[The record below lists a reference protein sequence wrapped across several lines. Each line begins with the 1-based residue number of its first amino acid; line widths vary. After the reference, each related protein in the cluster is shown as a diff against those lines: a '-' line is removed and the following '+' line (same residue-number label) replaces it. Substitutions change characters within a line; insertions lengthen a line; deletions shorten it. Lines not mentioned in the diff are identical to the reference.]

1 MILIA
6 YPHCHRP
13 RKGRV
18 AASRSLSFP
27 QRHDLIYRPSIPFP
41 CLRWGGNC
49 KWPEKSAFLGV
60 CPRRVHTARPVDC
73 IRWQKPHPASPLRS
87 RQPAFT
93 QQPPLN
99 HNPTKQ
105 NGRGES
111 ATTLQIFN
119 GCKIRREGLGDQ
131 LFATV
136 VVASSIK
143 HDGFATYC
151 KVHNSHINP
160 AATKHASVLRV
171 VPWRRDSRICAR
183 VGWFMAL

>member
-1 MILIA
+1 MRLSRGCVFWHTPARASASRTRFARGIFSRP
-6 YPHCHRP
+6 YPASRNNAKALASDSVAHT
-13 RKGRV
+13 RV
-18 AASRSLSFP
+18 A
-27 QRHDLIYRPSIPFP
+27 
-41 CLRWGGNC
+41 
-49 KWPEKSAFLGV
+49 
-60 CPRRVHTARPVDC
+60 VHTARPVDC
-73 IRWQKPHPASPLRS
+73 IRCQKPHPASPLRS